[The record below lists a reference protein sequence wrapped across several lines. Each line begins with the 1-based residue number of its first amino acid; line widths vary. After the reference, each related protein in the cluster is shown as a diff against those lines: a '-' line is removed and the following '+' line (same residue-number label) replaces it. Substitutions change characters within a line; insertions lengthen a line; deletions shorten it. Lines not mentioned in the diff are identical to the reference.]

1 MITLQITRP
10 DLTPVGDPIGDWLEV
25 DSTIN
30 GNAAAASTAKLRAR
44 PDLLADLDTAQARL
58 VVQRDGGVWS
68 AGPIEKRG
76 PYARAADG
84 TLSLSVSFTDDFGH
98 VAAYRT
104 YPDPAHAATAQTTGV
119 KSWTNTNPE
128 VIARALVND
137 NCGPGA
143 LVARR
148 LPGLVLGAATGA
160 GTNVD
165 YTTRFKPLGDELRAV
180 LLAGGGLGCR
190 TRQVGS
196 QILFE
201 VYQPVDRTASV
212 RFSDQLGNLRSFEYD
227 PTAPTATVALVGDA
241 AAGAS
246 RAIVERI
253 NTSAVTYW
261 GRWETFVNGQDK
273 ATTTALQQ
281 AGDQALADGAETAQ
295 LSLVAVD
302 TPDQQYGSAYGL
314 LDLVAV
320 ELWAGFEVAA
330 AVRAVRLFA
339 DASTGEETVYPLIGS
354 GSATSSSRL
363 VRWLRQIE
371 RRTRALETF

>member
-1 MITLQITRP
+1 MITLQITKP

-25 DSTIN
+25 DSTLN
-30 GNAAAASTAKLRAR
+30 GNGAAAGTVKLRVR
-44 PDLLADLDTAQARL
+44 QDLLADLDTAQARL
-58 VVQRDGGVWS
+58 VVVKDGSVWCG
-68 AGPIEKRG
+68 GPVEKRG

-98 VAAYRT
+98 IAAFRT
-104 YPDPAHAATAQTTGV
+104 YPDPAHAATAQTAGT
-119 KSWTNTNPE
+119 KSWTNTNAE
-128 VIARALVND
+128 TIARALVND

-143 LVARR
+143 LTARR
-148 LPGLVLGAATGA
+148 LPSLALGVAAGV
-160 GTNVD
+160 GSNID
-165 YTTRFKPLGDELRAV
+165 YSTRFKPLGDELRAV
-180 LLAGGGLGCR
+180 LLAGGGLACR
-190 TRQVGS
+190 TRETTT

-201 VYQPVDRTASV
+201 VWEPEDRTASV
-212 RFSDQLGNLRSFEYD
+212 RFSDALGNLRSFEYD
-227 PTAPTATVALVGDA
+227 PTAPTATVALVGNA
-241 AAGAS
+241 SAGAS
-246 RAIVERI
+246 RTIVERPD
-253 NTSAVTYW
+253 TAALAYW